1 MIKQLFRSTWQA
13 AEAEALAEK
22 LNPTAGTRRRT
33 WVVMVWTAA
42 ALTLINYAA
51 STTSFASFLGLCG
64 QNDWQRRF
72 TEWALYHDAA
82 QLHQLIWWA
91 LVSIINYMLI
101 PMLLIRFVLREPL
114 GDYGLQTKAAFRG
127 WPLYAIMLVVM
138 LPLVAYFSGTTAF
151 QQKYPFY
158 QPDAG
163 EPLWPRFWIWEAF
176 YFAQFIA
183 LEFFFRGFMTLGLRK
198 QFGYFSVLVMMV
210 PYCMIHFRKPMPETF
225 GAIAAGIVLGT
236 LSLKSRSIWLG
247 VLIHYS
253 VAISMDMFALWRRP

>member
-1 MIKQLFRSTWQA
+1 VIKSLFSSTFQA
-13 AEAEALAEK
+13 AEADALAER
-22 LNPTAGTRRRT
+22 LNPTPGTTRRT

-42 ALTLINYAA
+42 ALTLINYAGNA
-51 STTSFASFLGLCG
+51 TGFATFLGQCG
-64 QNDWQRRF
+64 LGSLKRQF

-91 LVSIINYMLI
+91 LVSITNYMLV
-101 PMLLIRFVLREPL
+101 PLLLIRFVLCEPI
-114 GDYGLQTKAAFRG
+114 GDYGLQTKAALRG
-127 WPLYAIMLVVM
+127 WPLYAVMLMVM

-158 QPDAG
+158 QPDPD
-163 EPLWPRFWIWEAF
+163 EPIWPRFWIWEAF
-176 YFAQFIA
+176 YFGQFVA